1 MVPPTAFRWPAGAA
15 TGRLTMSRVS
25 KVAVAAAI
33 LLLLAGGAQTF
44 AKSIHLTLR
53 FHHRAVRAK
62 QIRRVPRATRF
73 IVVLKAQQRGPL
85 ATASSVAAR
94 ARAQRALRQ
103 PLIAS

>member
-1 MVPPTAFRWPAGAA
+1 MVLPTAFRWSAGAA

-44 AKSIHLTLR
+44 AKSINRTLR
-53 FHHRAVRAK
+53 FHHRAMSAQ
-62 QIRRVPRATRF
+62 QIRRVARANRV

-85 ATASSVAAR
+85 ATAASVAAR

-103 PLIAS
+103 PLIA